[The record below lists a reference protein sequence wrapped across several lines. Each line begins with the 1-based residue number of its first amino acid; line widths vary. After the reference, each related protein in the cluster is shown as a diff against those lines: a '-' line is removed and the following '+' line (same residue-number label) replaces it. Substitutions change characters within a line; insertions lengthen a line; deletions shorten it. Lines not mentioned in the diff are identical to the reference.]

1 MLRYTLSFMF
11 IAQLD
16 LINDLWNVLTIVL
29 NSIFFFCDIE
39 YNWVEK
45 ELIAFKLFFLFDAKN
60 QINLNLINLFSGL
73 DDSRIL

>member
-1 MLRYTLSFMF
+1 MKCAHNSF
-11 IAQLD
+11 
-16 LINDLWNVLTIVL
+16 NN
-29 NSIFFFCDIE
+29 IFFFCDIE

-73 DDSRIL
+73 DDSRILKKEN